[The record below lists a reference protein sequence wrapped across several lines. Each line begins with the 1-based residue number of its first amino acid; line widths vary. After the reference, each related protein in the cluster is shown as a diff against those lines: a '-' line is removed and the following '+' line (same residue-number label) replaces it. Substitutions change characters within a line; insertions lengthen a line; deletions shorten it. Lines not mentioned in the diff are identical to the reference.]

1 MCGRVMTENSC
12 ELDLLA
18 NRVNLNDHNTLS
30 GVVITIRL
38 DENMKTRLPTSIRS
52 GTLIELNMPTKVPS
66 EGWLIKRQKVRIR
79 NVIS

>member
-1 MCGRVMTENSC
+1 MTENSC

-18 NRVNLNDHNTLS
+18 NRANLNDHNTLS

-38 DENMKTRLPTSIRS
+38 DENMKTRLPTSIQS

-66 EGWLIKRQKVRIR
+66 EGWVIKRQKVRIR